1 MLDYSNFLPLSQ
13 ESKPQAPCSM
23 KIPTSPSVVFNIF
36 IRNSWLR
43 YWRKNNW
50 FLSNFIL
57 EEDIIG

>member
-1 MLDYSNFLPLSQ
+1 MLDYSNFLPLFQ

-50 FLSNFIL
+50 FLS
-57 EEDIIG
+57 